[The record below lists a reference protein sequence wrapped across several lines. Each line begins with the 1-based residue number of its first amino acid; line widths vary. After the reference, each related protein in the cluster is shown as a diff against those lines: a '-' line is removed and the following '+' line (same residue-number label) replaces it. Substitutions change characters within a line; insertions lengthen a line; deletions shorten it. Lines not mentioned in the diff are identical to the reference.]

1 MLVIHTKENKLKP
14 ELGIGRV
21 AGRDRIK
28 AGATR
33 CNCRQGKGSQ
43 GRWHWEGTM

>member
-14 ELGIGRV
+14 VIGLGQV
-21 AGRDRIK
+21 TVRDRIK

-33 CNCRQGKGSQ
+33 CNCRQSNQ
-43 GRWHWEGTM
+43 GRWHWEDTM